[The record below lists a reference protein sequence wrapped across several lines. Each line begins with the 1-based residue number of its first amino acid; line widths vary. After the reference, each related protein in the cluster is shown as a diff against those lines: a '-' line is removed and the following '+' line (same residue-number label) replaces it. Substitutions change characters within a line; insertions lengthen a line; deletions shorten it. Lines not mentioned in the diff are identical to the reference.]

1 MANQEDGGGNAR
13 LLIFG
18 GLMALVVLFLP
29 KGILPT
35 VKERLLE
42 RRKRGRAGLVGAR
55 LDGPLV
61 IPDRTAPATNAGPGE
76 PLLEVKGLAKHFG
89 GIKAV
94 DMCSFSVPQGSI
106 TALIGPN
113 GAGKTTAFN
122 LIHGTMPPTAG
133 EVWFDGRRIDGLPPY
148 RRAHLGIGR
157 TFQITRLFREM
168 TVLENVV
175 APVRTVR
182 QLNLGA
188 VFGEEAKRAMELLE
202 VVGMDRFRDMK
213 AGELLYGQQNLVEL
227 AQVLMLDRSA
237 MSSSSGVGPVFSP
250 PREAGSSL
258 GTSNS
263 RIFCMRRSASPSS
276 CSSATRSRSAW
287 ARSTSS
293 GPACEPP
300 YAAAL
305 PKHVAERYS
314 PHARVPSTNPATSS
328 CSPASTLRRRR

>member
-1 MANQEDGGGNAR
+1 MLLGGRGTRWGPVLGAFIVEPLNELANQEDGGGNAR
-13 LLIFG
+13 LLIFS

-29 KGILPT
+29 KGIIPT

-76 PLLEVKGLAKHFG
+76 PLLEVKDLAKHFG

-122 LIHGTMPPTAG
+122 LTHGTMPPTAG

-175 APVRTVR
+175 APLRSFSVR

-202 VVGMDRFRDMK
+202 FVGMDRFRDMK
-213 AGELLYGQQNLVEL
+213 AGELFYGQQKLVEL
-227 AQVLMLDRSA
+227 AQVLMLDPKRHERLERRRP
-237 MSSSSGVGPVFSP
+237 GVLAAARG
-250 PREAGSSL
+250 RRSSL

-263 RIFCMRRSASPSS
+263 RILHAAFS
-276 CSSATRSRSAW
+276 
-287 ARSTSS
+287 
-293 GPACEPP
+293 EPELVQLG
-300 YAAAL
+300 YAIAFRL
-305 PKHVAERYS
+305 GQLHFERTG
-314 PHARVPSTNPATSS
+314 V
-328 CSPASTLRRRR
+328 